1 MLEQTSSS
9 YGGLKLGLFLTKWG
23 PFAQFQRAPFGKSS
37 QQDGN
42 ETLIFKRFRLF
53 WSRFDSSNCESPSKC
68 FLLSNFDIPAYQLDG
83 NETLIFKRFRL
94 FWSRFDSSDWESP
107 SKCFLLSNFDIPAYH
122 LAGFSKRLSTVT
134 NPVSREPPPPPPF
147 QSFQSQALI
156 KMATVRIFDLVWT
169 F

>member
-1 MLEQTSSS
+1 MIKKRDLSICYLLKESASMLEQTSSS

-53 WSRFDSSNCESPSKC
+53 WSRFDSSDWKSPSKY
-68 FLLSNFDIPAYQLDG
+68 FLLSNFDD
-83 NETLIFKRFRL
+83 R
-94 FWSRFDSSDWESP
+94 
-107 SKCFLLSNFDIPAYH
+107 AYH

-134 NPVSREPPPPPPF
+134 NTVSREPPPPLPILPVPSSYKNGSCLNIRTSLDILDNIHPRKQPLACVF
-147 QSFQSQALI
+147 
-156 KMATVRIFDLVWT
+156 FD
-169 F
+169 